1 MAEIVTTIKGDGAAP
16 WIVVHAESASESER
30 LITEALGGL
39 LQTAAEGSELLT
51 TTVQASKTLGNNAGG
66 PPPQNQP
73 AQWQNGPQG
82 QSQGQQQNWQ
92 PQGQVMSGFVGSL
105 NPEGKRCQLCGSV
118 LVGKQPKVKRMWSCP
133 NQQRPN
139 DGHTVE
145 WING

>member
-1 MAEIVTTIKGDGAAP
+1 MNLAEIVTTIKGDGAAP

-39 LQTAAEGSELLT
+39 LQTAAEGGELLT
-51 TTVQASKTLGNNAGG
+51 KTVQASKSLGSNAGG

-82 QSQGQQQNWQ
+82 QPQQNWQ
-92 PQGQVMSGFVGSL
+92 PPAQQHDGFIGSQ
-105 NPEGKRCQLCGSV
+105 NPEGKRCTLCGST

-145 WING
+145 WINS